1 LCENLG
7 AVSLAPLGLPGEAYQ
22 RKTALVRIEKL
33 LAAEAYIEA
42 VDPFSLAENGTITFL
57 YQSWAYEDHQSLYA
71 RNLMQGTKDGRDFVH
86 SFVFEGDGEPIFRL
100 HFRTIDSPTAPVT

>member
-1 LCENLG
+1 VRVLSLCENLG

-57 YQSWAYEDHQSLYA
+57 YQSWAYEDHQSLY
-71 RNLMQGTKDGRDFVH
+71 GRWRTYL
-86 SFVFEGDGEPIFRL
+86 PITFPHHR
-100 HFRTIDSPTAPVT
+100 